1 MKMRQDGKVRQESA
15 KEAIRNA
22 AAELFAEKG
31 FAATST
37 REICQRAGISK
48 PVLYYHFGN
57 KGQLYEEL
65 VLDTFAEYQK
75 EIRRATRHG
84 RTRREKLTA
93 LLAAIFSYVRRN
105 RTLSRMALRMTFAPE
120 RQSPAINYLELAQ
133 VDEKALAEVVR
144 EGIRRGEIRGRAAP
158 IAEAIHGIAMAS
170 IMGFLLTGKPP
181 LDRTLAQH
189 IVGLI
194 MDGCARQ
201 ATGR

>member
-1 MKMRQDGKVRQESA
+1 MRIRTQKRGTRLSA
-15 KEAIRNA
+15 KEAIREA
-22 AAELFAEKG
+22 AAQLFAEKG

-37 REICQRAGISK
+37 REICQRAGITK

-65 VLDTFAEYQK
+65 VLDTFNEYRK
-75 EIRRATRHG
+75 ELQRALRHG

-93 LLAAIFSYVRRN
+93 VLAAIFGFVRRN
-105 RTLSRMALRMTFAPE
+105 RNLSRMALRMTFAPE

-144 EGIRRGEIRGRAAP
+144 EGIRRGEIRGRVAP

-170 IMGFLLTGKPP
+170 IMGFLLTGAPP

-194 MDGCARQ
+194 MDGCAR
-201 ATGR
+201 

>member
-1 MKMRQDGKVRQESA
+1 MDVTAKKPGPRHSA
-15 KEAIRNA
+15 KEAIREA
-22 AAELFAEKG
+22 AAQLFAEKG

-37 REICQRAGISK
+37 REICQRAGITK

-65 VLDTFAEYQK
+65 VLDTFNEYRK
-75 EIRRATRHG
+75 ELQRALRHG
-84 RTRREKLTA
+84 RTRREKLTTV
-93 LLAAIFSYVRRN
+93 LAAIFGFVRRN
-105 RTLSRMALRMTFAPE
+105 RHLSRMALRMVFAPE

-144 EGIRRGEIRGRAAP
+144 EGVRRREIRGQAEA
-158 IAEAIHGIAMAS
+158 IAEAMHGIAMTS
-170 IMGFLLTGKPP
+170 IMGFLLTGEPR
-181 LDRTLAQH
+181 LDRRLAQH

-194 MDGCARQ
+194 MDGCATQ

>member
-1 MKMRQDGKVRQESA
+1 MRIGTQKRGTRLSA
-15 KEAIRNA
+15 KEAIREA
-22 AAELFAEKG
+22 AAQLFAEKG

-37 REICQRAGISK
+37 REICQRAGITK

-65 VLDTFAEYQK
+65 VLDTFNEYRK
-75 EIRRATRHG
+75 ELHRALRHG

-93 LLAAIFSYVRRN
+93 VLAAIFGFVRRN
-105 RTLSRMALRMTFAPE
+105 RDLSRMALRMVFAPE

-133 VDEKALAEVVR
+133 VDEKALAEVVQ
-144 EGIRRGEIRGRAAP
+144 EGVRRGEIRGRVAP
-158 IAEAIHGIAMAS
+158 IAEAIHGIAMTS
-170 IMGFLLTGKPP
+170 IMGFLLTGEPP

-189 IVGLI
+189 IVDLI
-194 MDGCARQ
+194 MDGCARK